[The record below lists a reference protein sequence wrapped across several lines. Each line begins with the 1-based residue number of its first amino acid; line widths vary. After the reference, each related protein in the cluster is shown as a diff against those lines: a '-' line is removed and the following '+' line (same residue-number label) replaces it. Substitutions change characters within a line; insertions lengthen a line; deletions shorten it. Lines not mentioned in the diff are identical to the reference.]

1 MPLVALLLATP
12 PVAAYDYDFEDN
24 GMYYLITSEDDLTC
38 AVATGNKA
46 YAGNVVIPATVTFEG
61 VTYKVTAIA
70 ANAFKDCKRLKSID
84 LGNVTEMGDY
94 AFSGCTSLATID
106 LKNVTEI
113 SSSAFSGCT
122 SLTTID
128 LKNVTKIGTSAFLGC
143 RSLTTIDL
151 KNVTKLGASAF
162 ANCTCLE
169 SVDLQNFTKLSGTFY
184 GCSSLK
190 KVEGTQNLKTL
201 FTSYSTNGDIWGSFE
216 GCSSLTS
223 LDLPNVYQVGERT
236 FSDSNLTSII
246 LPNCSVVTYNN
257 RNNNNTFCS
266 KALTTLAI
274 PNVIY
279 FVGKNSLPLTLTE
292 LVLGKRT
299 HLYDKEYD
307 TVYEAFDTS
316 CKTLKKVT
324 FLSAEPRY
332 EQIGSDWFPN
342 ADIYVPKGSA
352 SAYKEYKAK
361 YPNCCKNIYEFE
373 PEVKMSESAVT
384 IRLDGRYQLSAM
396 VLPYYDS
403 TNIQWESSNPSV
415 ADVSSKGVVF
425 ALSEGSATITA
436 KYGDATATCAVKV
449 SKTES
454 VEDVKADAAT
464 EYDVYNLQGIMVRSK
479 CDKADIY
486 DLPGGIYILVSPQGR
501 TKVRI

>member
-12 PVAAYDYDFEDN
+12 PVAAYDYDFEEN
-24 GMYYLITSEDDLTC
+24 GIYYLITSEDDLTC

-46 YAGNVVIPATVTFEG
+46 YSGNVVIPATVTFEG
-61 VTYKVTAIA
+61 TTYKVTAIA

-84 LGNVTEMGDY
+84 LGNVTIIGDL

-106 LKNVTEI
+106 LKNVTELGRR
-113 SSSAFSGCT
+113 AFM
-122 SLTTID
+122 
-128 LKNVTKIGTSAFLGC
+128 
-143 RSLTTIDL
+143 
-151 KNVTKLGASAF
+151 
-162 ANCTCLE
+162 NCKYLE
-169 SVDLQNFTKLSGTFY
+169 SVDLQNVTELDGTFY

-190 KVEGTQNLKTL
+190 NVEGTQNLKEL
-201 FTSYSTNGDIWGSFE
+201 NSYDTNNCGVFE

-223 LDLPNVYQVGERT
+223 IDLPNVQRIGQYAFYGSSFAELVLPSLRYIDAFPSESGT
-236 FSDSNLTSII
+236 YYDASIFTSTALKKLV
-246 LPNCSVVTYNN
+246 LP
-257 RNNNNTFCS
+257 
-266 KALTTLAI
+266 KAENFL
-274 PNVIY
+274 
-279 FVGKNSLPLTLTE
+279 GHNSLCYHDMGKQLTE
-292 LVLGKRT
+292 LTLGEKAS
-299 HLYDKEYD
+299 LYTKYGKYHYFSVYD
-307 TVYEAFDTS
+307 QCTS
-316 CKTLKKVT
+316 MRKLTY
-324 FLSAEPRY
+324 LSAEPKY
-332 EQIGSDWFPN
+332 EQIGDKWFPN
-342 ADIYVPKGSA
+342 ADVYVPKGSA
-352 SAYKEYKAK
+352 TAYKAYKAEH
-361 YPNCCKNIYEFE
+361 PNCFRNVYEFE

-403 TNIQWESSNPSV
+403 TNIQWESSDPSI
-415 ADVSSKGVVF
+415 ADVSSKGLVF
-425 ALSEGSATITA
+425 GFSEGNATITA
-436 KYGDATATCAVKV
+436 KYGNATATCAIKV